1 MALNLPRSV
10 THGSLPCIALFASLL
25 FASPA
30 HAQDALTDSDG
41 AAGQP
46 PHISVQLGYDL
57 AGGATR
63 ENIAPGASWHGQSTL
78 WSDVPGTHRILLLY
92 GAGLGLFGALDS
104 RADYAR
110 SLLLPGNAS
119 LQWGAGYA
127 QDSGHGLRFLWPEV
141 GIEAKAIA
149 WGGETVARQVALH
162 GGAGM
167 SVGRSLDVS
176 VQVGRAMNGVGAGD
190 RRRVL
195 AALGGPGSWATFE
208 STTAEVRMGPGEL
221 RCFGSF
227 GAYLADSKYSVV
239 PKGRRILSLGIE
251 KGF

>member
-1 MALNLPRSV
+1 MFDRRSM
-10 THGSLPCIALFASLL
+10 TASLTAGL
-25 FASPA
+25 ALMICVLAASPA
-30 HAQDALTDSDG
+30 RAAGGAVESDG

-46 PHISVQLGYDL
+46 PHISLQLGYDF

-63 ENIAPGASWHGQSTL
+63 ENLAPGASLHGQSTL

-92 GAGLGLFGALDS
+92 GAGMGVFSALDS
-104 RADYAR
+104 KADYAR

-119 LQWGAGYA
+119 LAWGAGYE

-141 GIEAKAIA
+141 GMEAKAIA
-149 WGGETVARQVALH
+149 WGGETVARQVAFH

-167 SVGRSLDVS
+167 SVGRVFDLS
-176 VQVGRAMNGVGAGD
+176 VQVGRAVNGIGAGD

-195 AALGGPGSWATFE
+195 AALGGPGSWSTYE
-208 STTAEVRMGPGEL
+208 STTADVRTGPGDL
-221 RCFGSF
+221 RWFGSY
-227 GAYLADSKYSVV
+227 GAFLADSKYSVV
-239 PKGRRILSLGIE
+239 PEGRRILSLGIE